1 MNRKNIIKLLSGLA
15 AVILCGVLYLFSG
28 IRDDSDIVVTEG
40 FSDKEVETATNPPQ
54 TKERDSSNR
63 TGKIY
68 IHVGGE
74 VKKPGVYTFS
84 TEPRVVEAVKKAGG
98 FTGKADRFSINQAE
112 KITDGTQLVIPVKG
126 KKESRKKAENA
137 GSIDQSGK
145 VNLNTASKEE
155 LMTLSGIGESKAA
168 QILSYREENGAFQK
182 IEDIMNISGIKEGI
196 FNRIKNQ
203 IVV

>member
-15 AVILCGVLYLFSG
+15 AVILCGVLYLSSG

-68 IHVGGE
+68 IHVCGE

>member
-15 AVILCGVLYLFSG
+15 VVILCGVLYLFSG

-40 FSDKEVETATNPPQ
+40 FSDKEVETATDPPQ
-54 TKERDSSNR
+54 TKESDSSNR

-68 IHVGGE
+68 IHVCGE

-98 FTGKADRFSINQAE
+98 FTGKANRFSINQAE
-112 KITDGTQLVIPVKG
+112 KITDGTQLVIPAKG
-126 KKESRKKAENA
+126 KKESRKKTENA

-145 VNLNTASKEE
+145 VNLNTALKEE

>member
-15 AVILCGVLYLFSG
+15 VVILCGVLYLFSG
-28 IRDDSDIVVTEG
+28 IRDDSDIIVTEG

-54 TKERDSSNR
+54 TKESDSSNR

-68 IHVGGE
+68 IHVCGE
-74 VKKPGVYTFS
+74 VKKPGVYTFF

-112 KITDGTQLVIPVKG
+112 KITDGTQLVIPAKG
-126 KKESRKKAENA
+126 KKESRKKTENA

-145 VNLNTASKEE
+145 VNLNTALKEE

>member
-15 AVILCGVLYLFSG
+15 VVILCGVLYLFSG

-40 FSDKEVETATNPPQ
+40 FSDKEVETATNPPHL
-54 TKERDSSNR
+54 KESDSSNR

-68 IHVGGE
+68 IHVCGE

-112 KITDGTQLVIPVKG
+112 KITDGTQLVIPAKG
-126 KKESRKKAENA
+126 KKESRKKTENA

-145 VNLNTASKEE
+145 VNLNTALKEE